1 MRFKIIAV
9 GTRMPAWVI
18 EGWKD
23 YANRLPRDFQVEL
36 VELPLGPR
44 GKNQSV
50 ERAIAKESEQMLA
63 AIPKGDKVIA
73 LEVTGKSW
81 STETLA
87 ANLAN
92 WSMEG
97 GNFSLLIGG
106 PDGLSR
112 ECLQRADAKWSL
124 SALTLPHPLVRI
136 VLIEQLYRAWSI
148 LNNHPYHK

>member
-9 GTRMPAWVI
+9 GTRMPAWV
-18 EGWKD
+18 EDGFKD
-23 YANRLPRDFQVEL
+23 YAKRLPRDFSVEV

-44 GKNQSV
+44 GKNASV
-50 ERAIAKESEQMLA
+50 PKAIAKEGEQMLA

-73 LEVTGKSW
+73 LDVLGKPW
-81 STETLA
+81 STEKLA
-87 ANLAN
+87 GNLAN
-92 WSMEG
+92 WSMECS
-97 GNFSLLIGG
+97 NYSLLIGG
-106 PDGLSR
+106 PDGLAP
-112 ECLQRADAKWSL
+112 ECLARADAKWSM